1 MWKEIIYSYVS
12 LATFS
17 CHKALGRTA
26 VGPAHGSLSIIDNR
40 TKRTYRIP
48 VVHNAVR
55 ALDFRQITAA
65 QQGADVV
72 DQFDN
77 GLRIVDKGYLNTACM
92 ESSITLIDGKR
103 GYIQYRNY
111 SIEELFMHNDYE
123 EVIHLLIWGK
133 LPTPVQKQTLRRKLA
148 SEMKPH
154 PCVVDVIRSFP
165 PDSLTFPMILAGLSA
180 YASVDEGTR
189 ATHSKGEPQYLG
201 KGKAV
206 DEAVIRTLSIL
217 ATTIALV
224 YCHKRGR
231 PFNPSRPNESFI
243 GNVLLM
249 MGILEPGSKSP
260 QPNRKIEKCFQ
271 RLWIL
276 YADHE
281 MTNSTA
287 AFLHAASTLT
297 DPLSCCVTGIVSA
310 YGPLHGGA
318 IDLAY
323 KGFETVGT
331 PENVSTLIANVK
343 AKKQRLFGYGHRIY
357 KVVDPRT
364 KFIRQLMD
372 EHRDEVQANPLLKV
386 AMEIDRVAGE
396 DPYFTSRNL
405 KANADLYGCFLYTA
419 LGFETDII
427 IAMASL
433 SRTPGVLAHWREAMG
448 QAPSLWRPQQ
458 IFTGAVAA
466 PSQTKS

>member
-1 MWKEIIYSYVS
+1 MHVLYPVPSHCAYLYISS
-12 LATFS
+12 S
-17 CHKALGRTA
+17 C
-26 VGPAHGSLSIIDNR
+26 
-40 TKRTYRIP
+40 
-48 VVHNAVR
+48 
-55 ALDFRQITAA
+55 
-65 QQGADVV
+65 
-72 DQFDN
+72 
-77 GLRIVDKGYLNTACM
+77 
-92 ESSITLIDGKR
+92 
-103 GYIQYRNY
+103 
-111 SIEELFMHNDYE
+111 
-123 EVIHLLIWGK
+123 
-133 LPTPVQKQTLRRKLA
+133 
-148 SEMKPH
+148 
-154 PCVVDVIRSFP
+154 
-165 PDSLTFPMILAGLSA
+165 DSMTFPIIIAALAA
-180 YASVDEGTR
+180 YASVDEDAR

-206 DEAVIRTLSIL
+206 DGAVIRTMSIL

-231 PFNPSRPNESFI
+231 ALNAPNPEGSFI
-243 GNVLLM
+243 GNILLM
-249 MGILEPGSKSP
+249 MGFLEPGTEHA
-260 QPNRKIEKCFQ
+260 QLLPNQKIEKCFE

-323 KGFETVGT
+323 KEFEELGT
-331 PENVSTLIANVK
+331 PGNVPKLISAVK

-364 KFIRQLMD
+364 KFIRQLI
-372 EHRDEVQANPLLKV
+372 EEYKEQVKSNPLLSV
-386 AMEIDRVAGE
+386 ALEIDRVAGE

-419 LGFETDII
+419 L
-427 IAMASL
+427 
-433 SRTPGVLAHWREAMG
+433 
-448 QAPSLWRPQQ
+448 
-458 IFTGAVAA
+458 
-466 PSQTKS
+466 